1 MVEAPVKAGALVRP
15 PVLAVDRSRR
25 HGLVL
30 IALAAATASF
40 GLRARPDAVFFLSD
54 FTSTTTLPDVVLPP
68 QVMALAGSAVV
79 FLLGLVQL
87 GALGGRRLPRGL
99 ALGLA
104 LAALVLA
111 FLCWAVSGRSISVPG
126 LLTATIALS
135 LPIMLG
141 ALTGVVCERAGVINI
156 AIEAQF
162 VLSAFAASVFASLYG
177 VWIGVLT
184 GSAAGALVAALLAL
198 FAIRFLADQV
208 VVGIVLTL
216 LMLGLTS
223 FLFLRVIVPRQDSL
237 NSPPIL
243 PTWRIPG
250 LSSIPVVGEPL
261 FAQNLIWYLAL
272 GLLLAVH
279 VGLFHTRW
287 GLRVQAVGENPE
299 TAESVGISVTR
310 TRYRNVIASGLI
322 AGLGGT
328 FLTIGSIGAFS
339 TGVSSG
345 KGFIALAA
353 VIFGRWRPLAACG
366 AALAFGFTDAA
377 QSTLSVI
384 GAPIPSTLL
393 QMLPYLVTIAVLA
406 GLVGRVRPPA
416 ADGKPFVK

>member
-1 MVEAPVKAGALVRP
+1 MVETPVQATMLARVRP
-15 PVLAVDRSRR
+15 TALDHPRR
-25 HGLVL
+25 HGIAL
-30 IALAAATASF
+30 IALAAATACF
-40 GLRARPDAVFFLSD
+40 GLRERADAVFFLSD
-54 FTSTTTLPDVVLPP
+54 FTSTTTLPEVVLPP
-68 QVMALAGSAVV
+68 QATALAAAAGV
-79 FLLGLVQL
+79 FGLALVQL
-87 GALGGRRLPRGL
+87 GALGRRRVPRAL

-126 LLTATIALS
+126 VLTATIALS

-141 ALTGVVCERAGVINI
+141 AMTGVVCERAGVINI

-162 VLSAFAASVFASLYG
+162 LASAFAASAFASVYG
-177 VWIGVLT
+177 VWVGILT
-184 GSAAGALVAALLAL
+184 GSAAGALVAAALAL

-216 LMLGLTS
+216 LMLGLTH
-223 FLFLRVIVPRQDSL
+223 FLFLRVIVPRQDLL

-250 LSSIPVVGEPL
+250 LSSLPVIGEPL
-261 FAQNLIWYLAL
+261 FAQNLIWYLAV
-272 GLLLAVH
+272 GLLLALH

-299 TAESVGISVTR
+299 AAESVGISVTR
-310 TRYRNVIASGLI
+310 TRYRNVIMSGFI

-339 TGVSSG
+339 TGVTSG

-366 AALAFGFTDAA
+366 AALAFGFADAA

-416 ADGKPFVK
+416 ADGKPFIN